1 MTTYIKDINS
11 IHRNIFIYLTSKG
24 MMLFKLD
31 IQPSFIVI
39 HLFNDTDFINTK
51 SIYIKIQND
60 KNKTIIKNLQSYGI
74 SISLGKIIDTTI
86 ISFIIQQSPE
96 EFLTILKL
104 YGEI

>member
-1 MTTYIKDINS
+1 MSTYIKGLNS
-11 IHRNIFIYLTSKG
+11 MHTNIFTYLMSKG
-24 MMLFKLD
+24 MIQFMLD

-39 HLFNDTDFINTK
+39 HLFKDTDFIDTK

-60 KNKTIIKNLQSYGI
+60 KNKTIIKKLQSYGVP
-74 SISLGKIIDTTI
+74 ISLGKIINTTI
-86 ISFIIQQSPE
+86 TSFIIQQSPE